1 MCLTLLLPIATSLSK
16 NVFLWGF
23 DGRAPNATNFWVTSN
38 NHSYPELMDGLRDAH
53 PAFFNYYL
61 PKGREG
67 EYVTE
72 VHGDLLDMNLKN

>member
-1 MCLTLLLPIATSLSK
+1 
-16 NVFLWGF
+16 
-23 DGRAPNATNFWVTSN
+23 
-38 NHSYPELMDGLRDAH
+38 LRDAH

-72 VHGDLLDMNLKN
+72 VHGDLLDMNLKKLEQKGWEFIMMHHTYTPALAKRMSS